1 MKFKV
6 ERTSLH
12 GKCEK
17 PCEGVKLEN
26 YDYIE
31 RRTYTE
37 KEFNRKFAQSE
48 GLWRNKGIN
57 HTNYER
63 GIKRTFTN
71 AKNGWF
77 IELNTLEE
85 LISFIEKVGEEVI
98 IQKCC
103 YNTEIFEIEI
113 YDDCRE

>member
-6 ERTSLH
+6 ERTSVY
-12 GKCEK
+12 GNGEK

-37 KEFNRKFAQSE
+37 EEFNRKFAQSE
-48 GLWRNKGIN
+48 GLWRSKGIN

-77 IELNTLEE
+77 IELNT
-85 LISFIEKVGEEVI
+85 ISFAFESRFRLEKDN
-98 IQKCC
+98 QYSRKMD
-103 YNTEIFEIEI
+103 TKKMH
-113 YDDCRE
+113 